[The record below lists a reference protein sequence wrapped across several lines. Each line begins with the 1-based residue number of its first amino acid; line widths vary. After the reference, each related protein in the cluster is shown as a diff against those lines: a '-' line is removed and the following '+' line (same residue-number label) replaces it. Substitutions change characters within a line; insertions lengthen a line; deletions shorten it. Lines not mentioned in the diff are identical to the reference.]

1 MSEAELTCLS
11 DAHFQFKTRM
21 RLIHKT
27 DFINFHGDM
36 SVSLNRNPLVGQ
48 ISSLSF
54 RTRVGHFLTLKL
66 ILKIPHRDSAH
77 PHPLGLQDKR

>member
-1 MSEAELTCLS
+1 
-11 DAHFQFKTRM
+11 
-21 RLIHKT
+21 
-27 DFINFHGDM
+27 M

-54 RTRVGHFLTLKL
+54 RIRVGHFLTLKL